1 MTIRVWGEYSSS
13 SKYNDSKSKKGVSS
27 AWIWA
32 YSRSFAAFSSFGQ
45 FFAKW
50 PDFLHTKQTFEFLP
64 LYCFLLRNF
73 HFFFLKIFFFDS
85 TWYLF
90 FKGYVLE
97 WLFFYFLFFGKKI
110 TAFLITFNLQV
121 FPFCSYPWAS
131 CEPFQFLKGIFY
143 GCKAFLEQWAC
154 VDRSLLRR
162 LGDHAKSFISRW
174 LWESIEEGA
183 LDVYIIHAINR
194 IKSSWHFVKVLF

>member
-1 MTIRVWGEYSSS
+1 MT
-13 SKYNDSKSKKGVSS
+13 
-27 AWIWA
+27 
-32 YSRSFAAFSSFGQ
+32 
-45 FFAKW
+45 
-50 PDFLHTKQTFEFLP
+50 
-64 LYCFLLRNF
+64 
-73 HFFFLKIFFFDS
+73 
-85 TWYLF
+85 
-90 FKGYVLE
+90 
-97 WLFFYFLFFGKKI
+97 FFYFLFFGRKI

-162 LGDHAKSFISRW
+162 LGDQAKSFISRW

-194 IKSSWHFVKVLF
+194 IKSSWHFVKVLFQIFPFKWATFHGQEFFSCNFCIMCHCAKEFIMKDWEKFF